1 MPPLASD
8 IIKTYP
14 SRGPMQQFRLAE
26 INGFHCFRCGQSKKS
41 KLLVVYADDWDRL
54 LCNGC
59 YGRLL
64 SIFEIK
70 SGTKSEDEKA
80 TELAQLLLTLYSNDQ
95 VQEAERRYRLAER
108 RADILSRDAIRFI
121 ATAEFL
127 SHALESASDL
137 DWSPATIG
145 LCKAVEIEVVE
156 RIMRP
161 LAAQLR
167 GANLDVDRNDKDLAR
182 VARFLARPES
192 QPPELGAFSHF
203 LQTSLN
209 SETRRTT
216 SPSIQALYR
225 LFSLLPNS
233 SWLTNIRGFHDALVK
248 LARDF
253 RNRAAHLES
262 LSDSDYRACR
272 EFVLGREGLLWRII
286 FATQRHKK

>member
-1 MPPLASD
+1 MSTGTT
-8 IIKTYP
+8 KTLHESP
-14 SRGPMQQFRLAE
+14 
-26 INGFHCFRCGQSKKS
+26 GFSHGQSH
-41 KLLVVYADDWDRL
+41 
-54 LCNGC
+54 N
-59 YGRLL
+59 
-64 SIFEIK
+64 
-70 SGTKSEDEKA
+70 
-80 TELAQLLLTLYSNDQ
+80 
-95 VQEAERRYRLAER
+95 RR
-108 RADILSRDAIRFI
+108 SF
-121 ATAEFL
+121 
-127 SHALESASDL
+127 
-137 DWSPATIG
+137 
-145 LCKAVEIEVVE
+145 
-156 RIMRP
+156 
-161 LAAQLR
+161 
-167 GANLDVDRNDKDLAR
+167 
-182 VARFLARPES
+182 
-192 QPPELGAFSHF
+192 GAFSHF

>member
-1 MPPLASD
+1 
-8 IIKTYP
+8 
-14 SRGPMQQFRLAE
+14 MQQYRLAE

-41 KLLVVYADDWDRL
+41 KLLVVYADDWERL

-70 SGTKSEDEKA
+70 AGTKSDDEKA
-80 TELAQLLLTLYSNDQ
+80 AELAQLLLTLYSKDQ
-95 VQEAERRYRLAER
+95 VNEAEQRYRLAER
-108 RADILSRDAIRFI
+108 LADILSPDAIRFI

-127 SHALESASDL
+127 SHALKSASDL

-161 LAAQLR
+161 LAAQVR
-167 GANLDVDRNDKDLAR
+167 AVNLDDDRNDKDLGR
-182 VARFLARPES
+182 VARFLARADS

-209 SETRRTT
+209 SGTQRTT
-216 SPSIQALYR
+216 SPSIKALHR
-225 LFSLLPNS
+225 LFSLWPNS
-233 SWLTNIRGFHDALVK
+233 AWMTNPRGCYEALVT
-248 LARDF
+248 LTRDF

-262 LSDSDYRACR
+262 ISDSDYSACR
-272 EFVLGREGLLWRII
+272 EFVLGQEGILWRII
-286 FATQRHKK
+286 FSTHQPHKK